1 MILVDTSA
9 WIELFRAT
17 GHSAHVT
24 LRHHLERRSPIATTE
39 PIIMELL
46 AGTRSAAERS
56 RLRARLIG
64 LPRLAVQGLADFESA
79 AELYRTCRGRGVTV
93 RKLID
98 CLIASVAIREQAT
111 VLHNDRDF
119 DVLARHTRLR
129 IERYRAL
136 RAIQGRRRSTG

>member
-9 WIELFRAT
+9 WIELLRGS
-17 GHSAHVT
+17 GHPAHVT
-24 LRHHLERRSPIATTE
+24 LRHHLKRRSPIATTE

-46 AGTRSAAERS
+46 AGTRSGGERS

-64 LPRLAVQGLADFESA
+64 LPRLTLRGLADFESA

-93 RKLID
+93 RKLMD
-98 CLIASVAIREQAT
+98 CLIAAVAIRENAT

-129 IERYRAL
+129 TERYRVL
-136 RAIQGRRRSTG
+136 RPVPSR

>member
-9 WIELFRAT
+9 WIELLRGT
-17 GHSAHVT
+17 GHPAHVT

-46 AGTRSAAERS
+46 AGTRSAPERS
-56 RLRARLIG
+56 KLRARLIG
-64 LPRLAVQGLADFESA
+64 LPRLTVRGLADFESA
-79 AELYRTCRGRGVTV
+79 ADLYRTCRGRGATV

-98 CLIASVAIREQAT
+98 CLIAAVAIREGAT

-119 DVLARHTRLR
+119 AVLARHTRMR
-129 IERYRAL
+129 IERYRTL
-136 RAIQGRRRSTG
+136 RAVQPPK